1 MAARKAATRR
11 RRSNGPSPELEDAE
25 HQILFPFR
33 EVTLFGPGGGPGEM
47 VVVRCWDQ
55 DTGVVATP
63 HAVDLANAIAAKLG
77 STAKLGRSPTLE
89 EIVRAAKPELERL
102 LLVTLGWSQ
111 AEYRQKV
118 HTYEEFLLLVDAMWT
133 TCLERPG
140 GGALPLIERLIAILE
155 GVVIAAVGRAR
166 NASPSLK
173 PSTASSVPGTPSP
186 TSGG

>member
-1 MAARKAATRR
+1 MTARKPAERR
-11 RRSNGPSPELEDAE
+11 ARGNGPSPEVEAAE
-25 HQILFPFR
+25 HEILFPFQ
-33 EVTLFGPGGGPGEM
+33 EVMLFGPGGEPGES
-47 VVVRCWDQ
+47 VLVRCWDQ
-55 DTGVVATP
+55 DTGVLATP
-63 HAVDLANAIAAKLG
+63 HVVDLANAIAAKLG
-77 STAKLGRSPTLE
+77 KSPKLE

-140 GGALPLIERLIAILE
+140 GGAFPLIERLIGILE
-155 GVVIAAVGRAR
+155 GVVVAAVGRAR
-166 NASPSLK
+166 NASPRPR
-173 PSTASSVPGTPSP
+173 PSTDLSEPVTPSP

>member
-1 MAARKAATRR
+1 
-11 RRSNGPSPELEDAE
+11 
-25 HQILFPFR
+25 
-33 EVTLFGPGGGPGEM
+33 M

-63 HAVDLANAIAAKLG
+63 HVAGLANAIATKLG
-77 STAKLGRSPTLE
+77 KSPTLE

-140 GGALPLIERLIAILE
+140 GGALPLIERLIKILE
-155 GVVIAAVGRAR
+155 GVAIAAVDRAR
-166 NASPSLK
+166 NASPS
-173 PSTASSVPGTPSP
+173 PRRSTVSSEPATPSP